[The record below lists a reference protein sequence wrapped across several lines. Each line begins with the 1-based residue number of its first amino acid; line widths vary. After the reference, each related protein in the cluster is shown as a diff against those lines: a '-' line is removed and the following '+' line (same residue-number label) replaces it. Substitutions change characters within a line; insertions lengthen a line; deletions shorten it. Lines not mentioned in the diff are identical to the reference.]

1 MGIDNTRVRN
11 CSFEEHSEEI
21 FSPFIFDD
29 RVFAGNIRVRVQEVV
44 EGVKTVIILARLNEL
59 GGYLADAGVYEIHSI

>member
-1 MGIDNTRVRN
+1 M
-11 CSFEEHSEEI
+11 
-21 FSPFIFDD
+21 
-29 RVFAGNIRVRVQEVV
+29 V